1 MRWGWDYFNIL
12 IVIRSL
18 VLKLKRTHTCG
29 ELSAK
34 NTGSSVILNGWVET
48 RRDHGGLVFVDLRD
62 RYGKTQVVFSTERNK
77 ELHEKVNE
85 LKLEYVIAVR
95 GKVEPRPEGTVNP
108 KLATGEVEINAEEL
122 EILNEAKT
130 TPFEILDSTTP
141 ATELRLK
148 YRYLDI
154 RRPSVQKILIQ
165 RSEIIKALRDY
176 YGANGFVDVETPFLV
191 KSTPGGAR
199 NYLVPSRLNPGFFYA
214 LPESPQIY
222 KQLLMLAGLDKYY
235 QIVKC
240 LRDEDLRADRQPE
253 FTQLDVE
260 MSFVDIDDVIKV
272 TEGAVAEVF
281 RKTLGVKL
289 ELPLQRMA
297 YSEAMDKYGTDKPD
311 LRFGMQLI
319 DIGDVVKNS
328 SFKVFSDALSNGGA
342 VKGMKVESAASG
354 FSRKNLDD
362 LNVLVQGVGAK
373 GVLWIKYE
381 ENDINSPA
389 KKFLSAEEIAGFQ
402 QKFNAKKDDLV
413 LIIAGP
419 VKTTNLALGQLRLHI
434 AEKLNLIKKDE
445 FKLCWVVEFP
455 LFEYSEEEKKLV
467 SSHHPFTSPKVED
480 IELLDKEPAKV
491 RARAYDLVLNGVELG
506 GGSIRIHRQDMQKRI
521 FSLLGISDEEA
532 KEKFGF
538 LLEAFEYGA
547 PPHGGIALGIDR
559 FVMLL
564 TGASSIR
571 DVIAFPKT
579 AKAVCLM
586 TNAPSPVTKKQL
598 DELGIEIKK
607 KE

>member
-1 MRWGWDYFNIL
+1 MA
-12 IVIRSL
+12 
-18 VLKLKRTHTCG
+18 
-29 ELSAK
+29 AK
-34 NTGSSVILNGWVET
+34 DIGHDVILNGWVET

-62 RYGKTQVVFSTERNK
+62 RYGKTQIVFSTERNK
-77 ELHEKVNE
+77 ELHEKVNQ
-85 LKLEYVIAVR
+85 LKLEYVIAVK
-95 GKVEPRPEGTVNP
+95 GKVEPRPEGTINP
-108 KLATGEVEINAEEL
+108 KLATGEIEINAEEL

-130 TPFEILDSTTP
+130 TPFEISDSTTP

-154 RRPSVQKILIQ
+154 RRPSVQKVLLQ
-165 RSEIIKALRDY
+165 RSEIVKAIRDY
-176 YGANGFVDVETPFLV
+176 YGRNGFVEVETPFLV

-199 NYLVPSRLNPGFFYA
+199 NYLVPSRLNQGSFYA

-222 KQLLMLAGLDKYY
+222 KQLLMLAGMDKYY

-260 MSFVDIDDVIKV
+260 MSFVDIDDVIKT

-281 RKTLGVKL
+281 QKTLGIKL
-289 ELPLQRMA
+289 ELPLQRME
-297 YSEAMDKYGTDKPD
+297 YSEAMDKYGSDKPD
-311 LRFGMQLI
+311 LRFGMQLV
-319 DIGDVVKNS
+319 DLGNVVKKS
-328 SFKVFSDALSNGGA
+328 SFKVFSDALSSGGA
-342 VKGMKVESAASG
+342 VKGIKVESAAGG

-419 VKTTNLALGQLRLHI
+419 VKITNLALGQLRLHI
-434 AEKLNLIKKDE
+434 ADKLNLIKKGE

-467 SSHHPFTSPKVED
+467 SSHHPFTSPKTGD
-480 IELLDKEPAKV
+480 IGLLDSDPARV

-506 GGSIRIHRQDMQKRI
+506 GGSIRIHRHDLQKKM
-521 FSLLGISDEEA
+521 FSILGISDEEA
-532 KEKFGF
+532 REKFGF

-564 TGASSIR
+564 TGAESIR

-586 TNAPSPVTKKQL
+586 TNAPSPVEKKQL
-598 DELGIEIKK
+598 NELGIAIKE

>member
-1 MRWGWDYFNIL
+1 M
-12 IVIRSL
+12 
-18 VLKLKRTHTCG
+18 KLKRTHTCG

-77 ELHEKVNE
+77 DLHEKVNQ
-85 LKLEYVIAVR
+85 LKLEYVIAVK

-108 KLATGEVEINAEEL
+108 KLATGEIEINAEEL

-130 TPFEILDSTTP
+130 TPFEISDSITS

-154 RRPSVQKILIQ
+154 RRPSVQRILIQ

-199 NYLVPSRLNPGFFYA
+199 NYLVPSRLNHGSFYA

-260 MSFVDIDDVIKV
+260 MSFVDIDDVIKT

-281 RKTLGVKL
+281 RKSLGIKL
-289 ELPLQRMA
+289 ELPLQRME
-297 YSEAMDKYGTDKPD
+297 YSEAMSKYGSDKPD
-311 LRFGMQLI
+311 LRFGMQLVDLG
-319 DIGDVVKNS
+319 DIVKKS

-342 VKGMKVESAASG
+342 VKGIKVESAAGG

-389 KKFLSAEEIAGFQ
+389 KKFLTPEEIAGFQ

-419 VKTTNLALGQLRLHI
+419 LKITNLALGQLRLHI
-434 AEKLNLIKKDE
+434 ANKLNLIKKGE

-480 IELLDKEPAKV
+480 MPLLDTEPAKV

-506 GGSIRIHRQDMQKRI
+506 GGSIRIHRQDMQKKI

-564 TGASSIR
+564 TGAESIR

-598 DELGIEIKK
+598 DELGIAV
-607 KE
+607 KEKE